1 MYYVAKRESQP
12 FTQNCQQGTEKTPKA
27 LVNLLLVTS
36 LPLLAMLVALHFTPV
51 SHSVIWSEFQI
62 VVVSRLA
69 SSLLCHSLSPCR
81 RSYSELF

>member
-51 SHSVIWSEFQI
+51 SHSVSRW
-62 VVVSRLA
+62 VVVSNKRTFEACKLVFT
-69 SSLLCHSLSPCR
+69 PQPI
-81 RSYSELF
+81 FF